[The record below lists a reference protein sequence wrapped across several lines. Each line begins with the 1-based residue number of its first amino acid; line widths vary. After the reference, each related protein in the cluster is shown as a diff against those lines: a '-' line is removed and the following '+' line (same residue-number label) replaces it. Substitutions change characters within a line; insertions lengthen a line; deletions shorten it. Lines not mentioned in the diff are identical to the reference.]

1 MSSAKNQVQKIKD
14 ISGVT
19 EVRIDGSF
27 PWATA
32 IPGDTNKIT
41 VNLEIKDQNGNKVE
55 QKDESVEKTDND
67 GDEGAEEKSEKSGDE
82 TKKE

>member
-1 MSSAKNQVQKIKD
+1 M
-14 ISGVT
+14 T

-27 PWATA
+27 PWVTA

-55 QKDESVEKTDND
+55 QKDESVKETDNG
-67 GDEGAEEKSEKSGDE
+67 GDESAEKKSENSGDE